1 MGKEMKI
8 SKAANQYV
16 LNDGTGLV
24 IVFDAVDVYPWCLV
38 LNRKVNFFDG
48 QGNNLSKSVGVSTLM
63 NEAMEEALKQINE
76 LGIKVIDESKYSVKS
91 INNKAKTIRQQFEE
105 HRPFIED
112 CARDGMTMAQIA
124 KRLDV
129 TPIRLANA
137 FKSLDLSINR
147 LRSEGTRL

>member
-1 MGKEMKI
+1 MKI
-8 SKAANQYV
+8 TKAANQYV

-24 IVFDAVDVYPWCLV
+24 IVFETVDVYPWCVV

-63 NEAMEEALKQINE
+63 NEAMEEALKQIKE
-76 LGIKVIDESKYSVKS
+76 LGINTIDEDKYRVKS
-91 INNKAKTIRQQFEE
+91 NNTKPKTIRQEFEE
-105 HRPFIED
+105 HRPFIEQ
-112 CARDGMTMAQIA
+112 CGRDGWTMAAIA

-137 FKSLDLSINR
+137 FKSLNLSINR
-147 LRSEGTRL
+147 LRSEGARL